1 LHHLKK
7 LGKYFWRYRVRL
19 LLGLLFIVI
28 SNYFGVLSPQ
38 VTKYVINRV
47 KEQVEAKQ
55 VGGPVAAVSNAEHS
69 TYDPLV
75 RQLTGWMD
83 GFSTFG
89 KVVALCG
96 ITLVLLAL
104 LRGFFMFMM
113 RQTIIVMS
121 RHIEYD
127 QKNDIFSHYQ
137 RLDTQFFKTHSTGD
151 LMNRVAEDVSR
162 VRMFTG
168 PAIMYS
174 MNLLVLITL
183 SVYYMMKTNV
193 QLTLYTVLPL
203 PLLAFIIYKVN
214 TIINRKS
221 EKQQEQLSNLTTHAQ
236 ESYAGIKVIKS
247 FAQEKSLLRFFNQS
261 SLDYRDRAISLAQTE
276 SWYFPAIAL
285 LIGVSTLLTIMAGG
299 FLKMEHD
306 SLIAKGLQ
314 VANRVDEGVIVE
326 FVVYINMLTFPVSAI
341 GWVASMIQRAAASQ
355 KRINEFLLQE
365 PGVTD
370 VAGATQQKIT
380 GAIRFNH
387 LSFTYP
393 HTGIQALKDVNFE
406 IKPGEKVAVIGKTGS
421 GKSTLA
427 QLLLRMYNVP
437 ANSLQIDGRSIET
450 YSLQSL
456 RSQISYVPQ
465 DVFLFSDTVAANIAY
480 ANGDGDMEAVRAAAE
495 MAHVARDIEGF
506 AQQYE
511 TVVGERGVT
520 LSGGQKQRVSIAR
533 ALAKPGRIVIFD
545 DCLSA
550 VDAKTEQ
557 AIITSLNQYLQGRTA
572 IIITHR
578 IFALLRFDKIIVL
591 HEGAVV
597 EQGAHEELMALNGH
611 YRRLYEQQQRF
622 ENEAGMEA

>member
-1 LHHLKK
+1 LQYLKT
-7 LGKYFWRYRVRL
+7 LRKYFWRYKTRL
-19 LLGLLFIVI
+19 LLGMLFIIV

-47 KEQVEAKQ
+47 KEQLAEKQ
-55 VGGPVAAVSNAEHS
+55 ATAPVAISQAEHN

-75 RQLTGWMD
+75 QQVINWMD
-83 GFSTFG
+83 GFGTFS
-89 KVVALCG
+89 KVIAMCG
-96 ITLVLLAL
+96 ITLLLLAL

-127 QKNDIFSHYQ
+127 QKNDIFKHYQ

-174 MNLLVLITL
+174 MNLVVLITL
-183 SVYYMMKTNV
+183 SLYYMLKTNP
-193 QLTLYTVLPL
+193 QLTLYTILPL
-203 PLLAFIIYKVN
+203 PVLAIIIYKVN

-221 EKQQEQLSNLTTHAQ
+221 EKQQEQLSALTTHAQ
-236 ESYAGIKVIKS
+236 ESYTGIKVIKS
-247 FAQEKSLLRFFNQS
+247 FAQEKSLLGFFNQS
-261 SLDYRDRAISLAQTE
+261 STAYRERAISLAKTE

-285 LIGVSTLLTIMAGG
+285 LIGASTLITIMAGG

-306 SLIAKGLQ
+306 ALIVKGIQ

-341 GWVASMIQRAAASQ
+341 GWVASMVQRAAASQ

-365 PGVTD
+365 PEVKNTPTAQHYDIKG
-370 VAGATQQKIT
+370 GIE
-380 GAIRFNH
+380 FNQ
-387 LSFTYP
+387 LDFTYP
-393 HTGIQALKDVNFE
+393 HTGIQALKQLNLS
-406 IKPGEKVAVIGKTGS
+406 IKPGERIAIIGKTGS
-421 GKSTLA
+421 GKSTIA
-427 QLLLRMYNVP
+427 QLLLRMYNTP
-437 ANSLQIDGRSIET
+437 PGTLTIDGHAIDAYT
-450 YSLQSL
+450 LQSL
-456 RSQISYVPQ
+456 RSQVAYVPQ
-465 DVFLFSDTVAANIAY
+465 DVFLFSDTVAANIGY
-480 ANGDGDMEAVRAAAE
+480 STGNHEMTAVQAAAG
-495 MAHVARDIEGF
+495 MAHVAGDIEGF

-533 ALAKPGRIVIFD
+533 ALAKESRIVIFD

-557 AIITSLNQYLQGRTA
+557 AIITSLNQYLENRTA

-578 IFALLRFDKIIVL
+578 IFALMRFDKIVVL
-591 HEGAVV
+591 HEGSIV
-597 EQGAHEELMALNGH
+597 EQGSHETLMALNGH

-622 ENEAGMEA
+622 ENEPATPA